1 MDSSRLPSLTAL
13 RAFDAVARGGGF
25 SAAARALNVTHAAVA
40 QQVRALERD
49 LGVTLLYREGRGLA
63 LTDDG
68 ETLAGALRDSF
79 AQIAAAV
86 AQITGPALNR
96 PLRITMTPSFASQWL
111 MPRLR
116 GFWAAHPDVPLTLH
130 PDKRLIDLHREGM
143 DLAIRFGDGHWPG
156 LNVDLLT
163 PAAYAVVAAPALLQ
177 GRTTLTRDEMRD
189 LPWVIEED
197 WPEQTLWLRRF
208 GIDPDGLTGLRV
220 PTEELALEAA
230 RQGFGLHLELPAL
243 IEDDLARG
251 RLIKVY
257 QGDAEG
263 LGYFLVTRPGPVKPA
278 LRLFARWLR
287 SVA

>member
-1 MDSSRLPSLTAL
+1 MDPTRLPSLTAL

-49 LGVTLLYREGRGLA
+49 LGVTLLYRQGRGLA
-63 LTDDG
+63 LTDEG
-68 ETLAGALRDSF
+68 ETLATALKESF

-86 AQITGPALNR
+86 AQITGPAQSR
-96 PLRITMTPSFASQWL
+96 PLRVTMTPSFASQWL

-130 PDKRLIDLHREGM
+130 PDKRLVDLHREGM

-156 LNVDLLT
+156 LTVDLLT
-163 PAAYAVVAAPALLQ
+163 PAAYAVVAAPALLN
-177 GRTTLTRDEMRD
+177 GRTHLTRDDMRGM
-189 LPWVIEED
+189 PWVIEDD

-251 RLIKVY
+251 RLVKVH

-278 LRLFARWLR
+278 LRLFTRWLR

>member
-1 MDSSRLPSLTAL
+1 MDLSRLPSLTAL
-13 RAFDAVARGGGF
+13 RAFDAVARSGGF
-25 SAAARALNVTHAAVA
+25 SAAARLLNVTHAAIA
-40 QQVRALERD
+40 QQVRTLERD
-49 LGVTLLYREGRGLA
+49 LGVPLLYREGRGIA
-63 LTDDG
+63 LTEDG
-68 ETLAGALRDSF
+68 QTLAAALRDGF
-79 AQIAAAV
+79 GQIAAAI
-86 AQITGPALNR
+86 AQITGPAQNR

-130 PDKRLIDLHREGM
+130 PDKRLTDLHREGM

-156 LNVDLLT
+156 LAVDLLT
-163 PAAYAVVAAPALLQ
+163 PAAYAIVAAPALLA
-177 GRTTLTRDEMRD
+177 GRTALSRDDLRS

-251 RLIKVY
+251 RLVKVH
-257 QGDAEG
+257 QGDPEG

-278 LRLFARWLR
+278 LRLFTRWLR

>member
-1 MDSSRLPSLTAL
+1 MDTLRLPSLTAL

-25 SAAARALNVTHAAVA
+25 SAAARALNVTHAAIA

-49 LGVTLLYREGRGLA
+49 LGVALLYREGRGLA
-63 LTDDG
+63 LTEDG
-68 ETLAGALRDSF
+68 ETLAAALRDSF

-86 AQITGPALNR
+86 TQITGPAQSR

-116 GFWAAHPDVPLTLH
+116 GFWSAHPDLPLTLH
-130 PDKRLIDLHREGM
+130 PDKRIVDLHRDGM

-156 LNVDLLT
+156 HDVTLLA
-163 PAAYAVVAAPALLQ
+163 PAAYAVVAAPSLLQ
-177 GRTTLTRDEMRD
+177 GRTRLTRDDMRA
-189 LPWVIEED
+189 LPWVIEDD

-208 GIDPDGLTGLRV
+208 GIDPDTVQGPRL

-230 RQGFGLHLELPAL
+230 RQGYGLHLELPAL

-251 RLIKVY
+251 RLVTVH
-257 QGDAEG
+257 QGESEG

-278 LRLFARWLR
+278 LRLFTRWLR

>member
-1 MDSSRLPSLTAL
+1 MDPTRLPSLTAL
-13 RAFDAVARGGGF
+13 RAFDAVARDGGF
-25 SAAARALNVTHAAVA
+25 SAAARALNVTHAAIA

-49 LGVTLLYREGRGLA
+49 LGVPLLYRQGRGLT
-63 LTDDG
+63 LTEEG
-68 ETLAGALRDSF
+68 ETLAAALRDGLG
-79 AQIAAAV
+79 QIAAAV
-86 AQITGPALNR
+86 AQITGPAQTR
-96 PLRITMTPSFASQWL
+96 PLRVTMTPSFASQWL

-116 GFWAAHPDVPLTLH
+116 GFWSAHPDVPLTLH
-130 PDKRLIDLHREGM
+130 PDKRVIDLHREGM
-143 DLAIRFGDGHWPG
+143 DLAIRFGDGNWPG
-156 LNVDLLT
+156 LDVTLLT
-163 PAAYAVVAAPALLQ
+163 PAAYAIVAAPSLLA
-177 GRTTLTRDEMRD
+177 GRDSLTRDDMRT

-251 RLIKVY
+251 RLVTVHK
-257 QGDAEG
+257 GTPEG
-263 LGYFLVTRPGPVKPA
+263 LGYFLVTRPGPAKPA
-278 LRLFARWLR
+278 LRLFTRWLR

>member
-1 MDSSRLPSLTAL
+1 MDPTRLPSLTAL
-13 RAFDAVARGGGF
+13 RAFDAVARDGGF
-25 SAAARALNVTHAAVA
+25 SAAARALNVTHAAIA

-49 LGVTLLYREGRGLA
+49 LGVPLLYRQGRGLT
-63 LTDDG
+63 LTEEG
-68 ETLAGALRDSF
+68 ETLAAALRDGLG
-79 AQIAAAV
+79 QIAAAV
-86 AQITGPALNR
+86 AQITGPAQTR
-96 PLRITMTPSFASQWL
+96 PLRVTMTPSFASQWL

-116 GFWAAHPDVPLTLH
+116 GFWSAHPDVPLTLH
-130 PDKRLIDLHREGM
+130 PDNRVIDLHREGM
-143 DLAIRFGDGHWPG
+143 DLAIRFGDGNWPG
-156 LNVDLLT
+156 LEVTLLA
-163 PAAYAVVAAPALLQ
+163 PAAYAIVAAPSLIA
-177 GRTTLTRDEMRD
+177 GRDSLTRDDLRT

-251 RLIKVY
+251 RLVTVH
-257 QGDAEG
+257 QGTPEG
-263 LGYFLVTRPGPVKPA
+263 LGYFLVTRPGPAKPA
-278 LRLFARWLR
+278 LRLFTRWLR

>member
-1 MDSSRLPSLTAL
+1 MDPTRLPSLTAL
-13 RAFDAVARGGGF
+13 RAFDAVARDGGF
-25 SAAARALNVTHAAVA
+25 SAAARALNVTHAAIA

-49 LGVTLLYREGRGLA
+49 LGVPLLYRQGRGLT
-63 LTDDG
+63 LTEEG
-68 ETLAGALRDSF
+68 ETLAAALRDGLG
-79 AQIAAAV
+79 QIAAAV
-86 AQITGPALNR
+86 AQITGPAQTR
-96 PLRITMTPSFASQWL
+96 PLRVTMTPSFASQWL

-116 GFWAAHPDVPLTLH
+116 GFWSAHPDVPLTLH
-130 PDKRLIDLHREGM
+130 PDKRVIDLHREGM
-143 DLAIRFGDGHWPG
+143 DLAIRFGDGNWPG
-156 LNVDLLT
+156 LEVTLLT
-163 PAAYAVVAAPALLQ
+163 PAAYAIVAAPSLLA
-177 GRTTLTRDEMRD
+177 GRDSLTRDDMRT

-251 RLIKVY
+251 RLVTVHK
-257 QGDAEG
+257 GTPEG
-263 LGYFLVTRPGPVKPA
+263 LGYFLVTRPGPAKPA
-278 LRLFARWLR
+278 LRLFTRWLR

>member
-1 MDSSRLPSLTAL
+1 MDLTRLPSLTAL

-68 ETLAGALRDSF
+68 EILATALKESF

-86 AQITGPALNR
+86 AQITGPAQNR

-143 DLAIRFGDGHWPG
+143 DLAIRFGDGNWPG
-156 LNVDLLT
+156 LAVDLLT
-163 PAAYAVVAAPALLQ
+163 PAAYAVVAAPALLE
-177 GRTTLTRDEMRD
+177 GRTSLSRDDMRAF
-189 LPWVIEED
+189 PWVIEDD

-251 RLIKVY
+251 RLVKVH

-278 LRLFARWLR
+278 LRLFTRWLR

>member
-1 MDSSRLPSLTAL
+1 MDPARLPSLTAL

-25 SAAARALNVTHAAVA
+25 SAAARTLNVTHAAVA

-68 ETLAGALRDSF
+68 ATLANALRESF

-86 AQITGPALNR
+86 AQITGPAQNR

-156 LNVDLLT
+156 LTVDLLT
-163 PAAYAVVAAPALLQ
+163 PAAYAVVAAPALLN
-177 GRTTLTRDEMRD
+177 GRTRLTRDDMRAM
-189 LPWVIEED
+189 PWVIEDD

-251 RLIKVY
+251 RLVKVH

-278 LRLFARWLR
+278 LRLFTRWLR

>member
-1 MDSSRLPSLTAL
+1 MDTSRLPSLTAL

-40 QQVRALERD
+40 QQVRGLERD
-49 LGVTLLYREGRGLA
+49 LGVTLLYRQGRGLA
-63 LTDDG
+63 LTDEG
-68 ETLAGALRDSF
+68 ETLATALKEGF

-86 AQITGPALNR
+86 AQITGPAQNR
-96 PLRITMTPSFASQWL
+96 PLRVTMTPSFASQWL
-111 MPRLR
+111 MPRLQ

-130 PDKRLIDLHREGM
+130 PDKRLVDLHREGM

-156 LNVDLLT
+156 LTVDLLT
-163 PAAYAVVAAPALLQ
+163 PAAYAVVAAPALLN
-177 GRTTLTRDEMRD
+177 GRTQLTRDDMRAM
-189 LPWVIEED
+189 PWVIEDD

-251 RLIKVY
+251 RLVKVH

-278 LRLFARWLR
+278 LRLFTRWLR